1 MGQVINL
8 TGAKFTDTRLPV
20 MRNWSGLNDGSLL
33 MLDMSAIDTD
43 TSFTG
48 AGTFN
53 NLAANEA
60 AALTGKTA
68 AELSVSWTN
77 NLTAAQAIF
86 ERTPKGGLHGIVSQ
100 VAGTAAGRAW
110 FSCAGIQDYIAAHHS
125 DHDFALFIHWRTT
138 RGRKDSNSNP
148 PTIQIAA
155 NSAPANNRFYYNV
168 ISDTLGTPSFA
179 ALANYKEGTITASA
193 MFNECP
199 LFGTPSALSGSA
211 NNCRSYVLYRLHL
224 VDLTAAGMTLAEAT
238 AVEQGLYTSFFS
250 AGGKY
255 HNDTTP
261 SQPSVLP

>member
-8 TGAKFTDTRLPV
+8 TGAKFTDSRLPV

-33 MLDMSAIDTD
+33 MLDMSSIDTG
-43 TSFTG
+43 TSFTD
-48 AGTFN
+48 AGTFD

-100 VAGTAAGRAW
+100 TTGTAAGRAW
-110 FSCAGIQDYIAAHHS
+110 FSCAGIQDHIAAHHS
-125 DHDFALFIHWRTT
+125 DRDFALFLHWRTT

-179 ALANYKEGTITASA
+179 ALSSYKEGTIVANA

-238 AVEQGLYTSFFS
+238 TVEQGLYTQFFS
-250 AGGKY
+250 QGGKY
-255 HNDTTP
+255 YGDTIPTNP
-261 SQPSVLP
+261 SALP